1 MATYVEIASVT
12 VGSGGASYMEFTSI
26 PSTYT
31 DLLILVSAR
40 SSSGDTF
47 DDINVFFNG
56 TNNSG
61 GAYTGKL
68 LYGNGSTAASN
79 SDPYTFKAPAAT
91 ATSSTFGN
99 ASIYIPNY
107 AGSASKAY
115 TGDSV
120 NENNSITAYAQL
132 ASTRWN
138 STAAITS
145 IKIDPE
151 YGSTLVQYS
160 TAYLYGIK
168 KD

>member
-1 MATYVEIASVT
+1 MATYSEIASVT
-12 VGSGGASYMEFTSI
+12 VGSGGASFMEFTSI

-31 DLLILVSAR
+31 DLLILISAR

-47 DDINVFFNG
+47 DDVNVFFNG

-68 LYGNGSTAASN
+68 LYGNGSSAASN
-79 SDPYTFKAPAAT
+79 NDPYPFKSSAAT
-91 ATSSTFGN
+91 ATASTFGN

-107 AGSASKAY
+107 AGSTTKSYA
-115 TGDSV
+115 GDSV
-120 NENNSITAYAQL
+120 TENNSTTAYAEL
-132 ASTRWN
+132 SVARWN